1 MVKLL
6 LGAGGWA
13 RNGGRSLYVTN
24 APEYWL
30 VLVMTRGPCVTRVPV
45 PLVTTV
51 MEKLVVTT
59 ELSAESVT
67 FTVTRLDPARVG
79 LPTIANPLV
88 VTNLRPLG
96 KFEFV
101 VVIEYVRREACR

>member
-6 LGAGGWA
+6 VGAGGWA
-13 RNGGRSLYVTN
+13 RNGGRLLYVTN

-30 VLVMTRGPCVTRVPV
+30 VLVMRRGPCVTRVPV

-51 MEKLVVTT
+51 MKKLVVTR

-67 FTVTRLDPARVG
+67 TTVTRLDPARVG

-88 VTNLRPLG
+88 ATDFSPFG
-96 KFEFV
+96 KFDALMS
-101 VVIEYVRREACR
+101 IESVRREACR